1 MTPEPVI
8 SARALLR
15 SSGAR
20 IRATGWR
27 GYGGLQSARTDCTR
41 RATRACHPC
50 PICPS
55 CQSAARISPCAVGQI
70 TTMLSRIPP
79 RQEGRYGRSSR
90 NVRRDAVDA
99 AASGATTSQGGLHA
113 HERSGERARR
123 TALLRTVK
131 ACGPGTRCW
140 CQVGEGV
147 SAQPGAGALSI
158 RRRRW
163 QDEFVAGE
171 STP

>member
-1 MTPEPVI
+1 MHDLSCREMAGYAFGSNPPCTL
-8 SARALLR
+8 RA
-15 SSGAR
+15 
-20 IRATGWR
+20 
-27 GYGGLQSARTDCTR
+27 DCAR

-55 CQSAARISPCAVGQI
+55 CQSAARLSPCAVGQI

-99 AASGATTSQGGLHA
+99 AASGATRSQSGFGR
-113 HERSGERARR
+113 ERSIERARR
-123 TALLRTVK
+123 PVLLRTAK

-140 CQVGEGV
+140 CQVGEDL
-147 SAQPGAGALSI
+147 SAQPGADRSSI